1 MVTREELFQET
12 EERIEEITEVLR
24 TCFHDLGEAVYKD
37 QSVLP
42 VKMGVSLLEEVEKA
56 ENEMKEAL
64 SCREE
69 DNEFVAQFDEIK
81 ERKTEVDDEMENL
94 RVEERDVRL
103 CLGAL
108 IYEQCS
114 LGLLDRSRFS
124 SVYADS
130 DEEKKLSEKAEGK
143 SLFSRLSSRS
153 ALSRMKRSD
162 NSRYLDYSSLIDDE
176 ENAVSLSGGNAET
189 LVKKLESVKESRA
202 VLFQAKEDE

>member
-69 DNEFVAQFDEIK
+69 DEKFVAQFDEIK

-94 RVEERDVRL
+94 RVEERDVL
-103 CLGAL
+103 A
-108 IYEQCS
+108 
-114 LGLLDRSRFS
+114 F
-124 SVYADS
+124 
-130 DEEKKLSEKAEGK
+130 
-143 SLFSRLSSRS
+143 
-153 ALSRMKRSD
+153 
-162 NSRYLDYSSLIDDE
+162 
-176 ENAVSLSGGNAET
+176 VSFRER
-189 LVKKLESVKESRA
+189 E
-202 VLFQAKEDE
+202 F